1 MNNTTSTEQKFNA
14 RVPRESIWKKLT
26 RIKYDDQVL
35 KVTIRTFASILV
47 ALSGLILFA
56 DKVITFDLS
65 NNYGFADTQTFV
77 WVFMQTFSPL
87 LLILGL
93 VFRPYKVAIIIP
105 LYIYF
110 IQMYWVFSPGVRF
123 DDALLQTYAIG
134 AVIAFI
140 ALIAVINWY
149 FHHAT
154 NSRQRTIGQLEQALD
169 LDLISGIQNLIR
181 FIVVDVKRNY
191 IAESDKKQFV
201 KAYMAEL
208 DKINK
213 C

>member
-1 MNNTTSTEQKFNA
+1 
-14 RVPRESIWKKLT
+14 
-26 RIKYDDQVL
+26 
-35 KVTIRTFASILV
+35 
-47 ALSGLILFA
+47 
-56 DKVITFDLS
+56 
-65 NNYGFADTQTFV
+65 
-77 WVFMQTFSPL
+77 
-87 LLILGL
+87 
-93 VFRPYKVAIIIP
+93 
-105 LYIYF
+105 
-110 IQMYWVFSPGVRF
+110 MYWVFSPGVRF

>member
-1 MNNTTSTEQKFNA
+1 M
-14 RVPRESIWKKLT
+14 
-26 RIKYDDQVL
+26 
-35 KVTIRTFASILV
+35 V
-47 ALSGLILFA
+47 ALSGLILFS
-56 DKVITFDLS
+56 DKVFPYEFSD
-65 NNYGFADTQTFV
+65 NYGFADSQTFL
-77 WVFMQTFSPL
+77 WVFSQTISPL
-87 LLILGL
+87 ILILGL

-110 IQMYWVFSPGVRF
+110 IQMYWIFSPGVRF

-134 AVIAFI
+134 AVFGFI
-140 ALIAVINWY
+140 ALIAAINWY

-154 NSRQRTIGQLEQALD
+154 NQRQRTISQLEKALD
-169 LDLISGIQNLIR
+169 LDLIGGIQSLIR

-191 IAESDKKQFV
+191 IAENDKKRFV

-208 DKINK
+208 DKIDQ